1 MIISISIVQIS
12 SGWIPSFTSNFSKT
26 GERSVIEFSSLWDF
40 RIRSLHWAWR
50 TYFPMTLKEDGITR
64 KFLRE
69 VQILGKKFPGSTHLS
84 STSQAS
90 KSFLANGVKKNRQ
103 TWKPVSQRLIYL
115 WAVVKA
121 FISFDASD
129 DEL

>member
-1 MIISISIVQIS
+1 MELEEIFYENVN
-12 SGWIPSFTSNFSKT
+12 NFEKKK
-26 GERSVIEFSSLWDF
+26 RNFLD
-40 RIRSLHWAWR
+40 L
-50 TYFPMTLKEDGITR
+50 TY
-64 KFLRE
+64 
-69 VQILGKKFPGSTHLS
+69 LS

-103 TWKPVSQRLIYL
+103 TWNPVSQRLIYL

>member
-1 MIISISIVQIS
+1 MD
-12 SGWIPSFTSNFSKT
+12 
-26 GERSVIEFSSLWDF
+26 L
-40 RIRSLHWAWR
+40 
-50 TYFPMTLKEDGITR
+50 TY
-64 KFLRE
+64 
-69 VQILGKKFPGSTHLS
+69 LS

-103 TWKPVSQRLIYL
+103 TWNPVSQRLIYL
-115 WAVVKA
+115 WAVVNA